1 MREILPILIDS
12 TPNLSGA
19 SAEVDL
25 RYYFVSPGRREC
37 KATLTPTPITTT
49 NSDTWTVAYKL
60 QESVTTVDTD
70 FTDIT
75 NGSFSSVSD
84 SDTVDVQAVNFS
96 VLATSR
102 YLRGYNTLTGT
113 GVVPVVELFVVKRE
127 A

>member
-1 MREILPILIDS
+1 
-12 TPNLSGA
+12 
-19 SAEVDL
+19 
-25 RYYFVSPGRREC
+25 
-37 KATLTPTPITTT
+37 LTPTPITTT